1 MEAAIAPM
9 GPVLDAIRM
18 PAVTVSHTVI
28 GLWKLFSCQPCE
40 GETKC
45 RTGLSSANDI
55 FSIPNFLYRTAQWRR
70 VISTRPPERATAAP
84 ARWTVAVGEL
94 QPIKPEISKGAPA
107 PEETGSG
114 IVLMARRTPLKDMR
128 NIGII
133 AHVDAGKTTTT
144 ERILY
149 YTGRSYK
156 IGEVHDGAAT
166 MDWMEQEQER
176 GITITSAATTTFWR
190 DHRVNII
197 DTPGH
202 VDFTIEVERSLR
214 VLDGAVAVFDS
225 VAGVEPQSETVW
237 RQADKYRVPRIA
249 FMNKMDRVGADF
261 EAAVQ
266 TMVDRLGAHPV
277 PVQLPIGSEA
287 GFTGVVDLVTMTAL
301 VYKDDL

>member
-1 MEAAIAPM
+1 MALAE
-9 GPVLDAIRM
+9 PVWT
-18 PAVTVSHTVI
+18 PAVMVWHTFTT
-28 GLWKLFSCQPCE
+28 LWKFFSCQLCG

-149 YTGRSYK
+149 YTGKSHR
-156 IGEVHDGAAT
+156 IGEVHTGNT
-166 MDWMEQEQER
+166 VMDFDPQEIRR
-176 GITITSAATTTFWR
+176 G
-190 DHRVNII
+190 
-197 DTPGH
+197 
-202 VDFTIEVERSLR
+202 
-214 VLDGAVAVFDS
+214 
-225 VAGVEPQSETVW
+225 
-237 RQADKYRVPRIA
+237 
-249 FMNKMDRVGADF
+249 
-261 EAAVQ
+261 
-266 TMVDRLGAHPV
+266 
-277 PVQLPIGSEA
+277 
-287 GFTGVVDLVTMTAL
+287 
-301 VYKDDL
+301 